1 MRIFF
6 LMGMEEKIKVKV
18 TPICQIHLTNT
29 ASNSS
34 QFCQLIFSKHLL
46 FKRQTK
52 FSRGYY
58 DKEKKC
64 YFQRTYS
71 LLGIQGRKYLPY
83 ALLNSNQKK
92 NTNK

>member
-46 FKRQTK
+46 FKRQNFPGATMIK
-52 FSRGYY
+52 
-58 DKEKKC
+58 
-64 YFQRTYS
+64 
-71 LLGIQGRKYLPY
+71 
-83 ALLNSNQKK
+83 KK
-92 NTNK
+92 NVIFKELTVY